1 MYLTYIIIERYII
14 GGYSFIKNAIV
25 LGGRKLSLRIL
36 KTLICLGTILKL
48 SPKLYESI
56 NNSIISVFRIRNFLK
71 KKTSFFFTLEPVL
84 NTIFQKKQMLEE
96 IFLYPSSKKE
106 INLNLS
112 KGPIRIKVAKNTK
125 TCTVLSFC
133 SIYWVYNV
141 PHHPMITKKTTYVL
155 VIFMFVI
162 YICHVKHFRKKKK
175 EIA

>member
-1 MYLTYIIIERYII
+1 MSQLIIQLFQ
-14 GGYSFIKNAIV
+14 YSEFE
-25 LGGRKLSLRIL
+25 
-36 KTLICLGTILKL
+36 T
-48 SPKLYESI
+48 
-56 NNSIISVFRIRNFLK
+56 FL

-84 NTIFQKKQMLEE
+84 NTIFQKKPMLEE

-133 SIYWVYNV
+133 SIYLVYNV

>member
-56 NNSIISVFRIRNFLK
+56 NNSIISELRIRNFFLK
-71 KKTSFFFTLEPVL
+71 IPLFFTLEPVL
-84 NTIFQKKQMLEE
+84 NTIFQKKPMLEE

-141 PHHPMITKKTTYVL
+141 PHHPMITKNNPQMCWWYLCLLSIYV
-155 VIFMFVI
+155 M
-162 YICHVKHFRKKKK
+162 
-175 EIA
+175 

>member
-71 KKTSFFFTLEPVL
+71 KKTLFFFYFGACVKYDFSEKANVRGNISLPL
-84 NTIFQKKQMLEE
+84 LQKRNQ
-96 IFLYPSSKKE
+96 S
-106 INLNLS
+106 
-112 KGPIRIKVAKNTK
+112 
-125 TCTVLSFC
+125 
-133 SIYWVYNV
+133 
-141 PHHPMITKKTTYVL
+141 
-155 VIFMFVI
+155 
-162 YICHVKHFRKKKK
+162 
-175 EIA
+175 

>member
-71 KKTSFFFTLEPVL
+71 KKPPFFYFGACVKYDFSEKANVRGNISLPL
-84 NTIFQKKQMLEE
+84 LQKRNQ
-96 IFLYPSSKKE
+96 S
-106 INLNLS
+106 
-112 KGPIRIKVAKNTK
+112 
-125 TCTVLSFC
+125 
-133 SIYWVYNV
+133 
-141 PHHPMITKKTTYVL
+141 
-155 VIFMFVI
+155 
-162 YICHVKHFRKKKK
+162 
-175 EIA
+175 

>member
-36 KTLICLGTILKL
+36 KTLICLGNILKL

-56 NNSIISVFRIRNFLK
+56 NNSIISELRIRNYFK
-71 KKTSFFFTLEPVL
+71 KSPFFFTLEPVL

-133 SIYWVYNV
+133 SIY
-141 PHHPMITKKTTYVL
+141 
-155 VIFMFVI
+155 
-162 YICHVKHFRKKKK
+162 
-175 EIA
+175 

>member
-14 GGYSFIKNAIV
+14 GGYSFIKNVIV

-56 NNSIISVFRIRNFLK
+56 NNSIISELRIRNFF
-71 KKTSFFFTLEPVL
+71 KTSPFFFTLEPVL

-96 IFLYPSSKKE
+96 IFLYPSSKKD

-133 SIYWVYNV
+133 SIY
-141 PHHPMITKKTTYVL
+141 
-155 VIFMFVI
+155 
-162 YICHVKHFRKKKK
+162 
-175 EIA
+175 

>member
-14 GGYSFIKNAIV
+14 GGYSFIKNVIV

-36 KTLICLGTILKL
+36 KTLFCLGTILKL

-56 NNSIISVFRIRNFLK
+56 NNSIISVFRIRNFFK
-71 KKTSFFFTLEPVL
+71 KKPLFFFTLEPVL

-133 SIYWVYNV
+133 SIY
-141 PHHPMITKKTTYVL
+141 
-155 VIFMFVI
+155 
-162 YICHVKHFRKKKK
+162 
-175 EIA
+175 

>member
-56 NNSIISVFRIRNFLK
+56 NNSIISELRIRNPP
-71 KKTSFFFTLEPVL
+71 FFFTLEPVL
-84 NTIFQKKQMLEE
+84 NTIFQKKPMLEE

-133 SIYWVYNV
+133 SIY
-141 PHHPMITKKTTYVL
+141 
-155 VIFMFVI
+155 
-162 YICHVKHFRKKKK
+162 
-175 EIA
+175 